1 MKRFIPLR
9 TSLLAASSLL
19 MTAGGQNI
27 PTVSNS
33 PEVTTQPTE
42 TSSKDIP
49 TDVDPAQTSDV
60 AVFFADSASQLDWF
74 KLLGWK
80 GSVIPTILPRV
91 AICVIFAIAVTASN
105 FWGWKL
111 AMSFQVVPS
120 IVIGLLL
127 VFRTN
132 TAYDRFWEGRKAWG
146 TLINTMRNLSRSM
159 WIAVEEQEP
168 TDCQEK
174 IVVLRLLVAFAIA
187 TKFHLRSEKLDP
199 EIANFLPTDY
209 YEKLQT
215 MNNPPLEIALGIGDY
230 LQQSYKKDRLH
241 PCQLVA
247 MLKLLDNMVD
257 VLGICERILKTPIPL
272 AYIIHLRQL
281 IFLYC
286 FTAPFELINSL
297 GWLTPLF
304 VGVIAFTVFGIEEI
318 GVEIENP
325 FGYDADDLPLDQIC
339 RTMQVNINDLIRVGS
354 QD

>member
-1 MKRFIPLR
+1 MKPSVFP
-9 TSLLAASSLL
+9 TSVNHLA
-19 MTAGGQNI
+19 
-27 PTVSNS
+27 
-33 PEVTTQPTE
+33 
-42 TSSKDIP
+42 
-49 TDVDPAQTSDV
+49 
-60 AVFFADSASQLDWF
+60 WF
-74 KLLGWK
+74 RLIGLK

-91 AICVIFAIAVTASN
+91 AICVIFAIAVTVGH
-105 FWGWKL
+105 FFGWKL
-111 AMSFQVVPS
+111 SISFQVVPS

-132 TAYDRFWEGRKAWG
+132 TAYERFWEGRKAWG
-146 TLINTMRNLSRSM
+146 TLINTVRNLSRSI
-159 WIAVEEQEP
+159 WIAIAEQEP
-168 TDCQEK
+168 TDRQEK

-187 TKFHLRSEKLDP
+187 TKLHLRSEKLDS
-199 EIANFLPTDY
+199 EISALLPTDY
-209 YEKLQT
+209 YKKLQT
-215 MNNPPLEIALGIGDY
+215 INNPPLEIAFWIGDY
-230 LQQSYKKDRLH
+230 LQQSYEKNRIH
-241 PCQLVA
+241 PYQLSA

-297 GWLTPLF
+297 GGLTPLF

-325 FGYDADDLPLDQIC
+325 FGHDANDLPLDQIC
-339 RTMQVNINDLIRVGS
+339 RTMQVNIDDLIRVGS

>member
-1 MKRFIPLR
+1 MKPSFFPN
-9 TSLLAASSLL
+9 S
-19 MTAGGQNI
+19 AGN
-27 PTVSNS
+27 
-33 PEVTTQPTE
+33 
-42 TSSKDIP
+42 
-49 TDVDPAQTSDV
+49 
-60 AVFFADSASQLDWF
+60 FAWF
-74 KLLGWK
+74 RLLGFK
-80 GSVIPTILPRV
+80 GSVIPAILPRV
-91 AICVIFAIAVTASN
+91 AICMIFAIAVTVGH
-105 FWGWKL
+105 FLGWKL
-111 AMSFQVVPS
+111 SMSFQVVPS

-132 TAYDRFWEGRKAWG
+132 TAYERFWEGRKAWG
-146 TLINTMRNLSRSM
+146 TLINTVRNLSRSI
-159 WIAVEEQEP
+159 WIAIAEQEP
-168 TDCQEK
+168 TDRQEK

-187 TKFHLRSEKLDP
+187 TKLHLRDENLDP
-199 EIANFLPTDY
+199 EIANFLSTDY

-215 MNNPPLEIALGIGDY
+215 MNNPPLEIAFWIGDY
-230 LQQSYKKDRLH
+230 LQQSYEKGCIH
-241 PCQLVA
+241 PYQLSA

-325 FGYDADDLPLDQIC
+325 FGHDANDLPLDQIC
-339 RTMQVNINDLIRVGS
+339 RTMQVNIDDLIRVSS

>member
-1 MKRFIPLR
+1 MKPSFFPNH
-9 TSLLAASSLL
+9 LA
-19 MTAGGQNI
+19 
-27 PTVSNS
+27 
-33 PEVTTQPTE
+33 
-42 TSSKDIP
+42 
-49 TDVDPAQTSDV
+49 
-60 AVFFADSASQLDWF
+60 WF
-74 KLLGWK
+74 RLLGLK

-91 AICVIFAIAVTASN
+91 AICVIFAIAVTVGHS
-105 FWGWKL
+105 FGWKL
-111 AMSFQVVPS
+111 SISFQVVPS

-132 TAYDRFWEGRKAWG
+132 TAYERFWEGRKAWG
-146 TLINTMRNLSRSM
+146 TLINTVRNLSRSI
-159 WIAVEEQEP
+159 WIAIAEQEP
-168 TDCQEK
+168 TDRQEK

-187 TKFHLRSEKLDP
+187 TKLHLRSENLDS
-199 EIANFLPTDY
+199 EIATLLPTNY
-209 YEKLQT
+209 YKKLQT
-215 MNNPPLEIALGIGDY
+215 MNNPPLEIAFWIGDY
-230 LQQSYKKDRLH
+230 LQQSYKKNRIH
-241 PCQLVA
+241 PYQLSA

-286 FTAPFELINSL
+286 FTAPFELINHL

-325 FGYDADDLPLDQIC
+325 FGHDANDLPLDQIC
-339 RTMQVNINDLIRVGS
+339 RTMQVNIDDLIRVGS

>member
-1 MKRFIPLR
+1 MKPSFFP
-9 TSLLAASSLL
+9 
-19 MTAGGQNI
+19 
-27 PTVSNS
+27 NS
-33 PEVTTQPTE
+33 P
-42 TSSKDIP
+42 SYL
-49 TDVDPAQTSDV
+49 A
-60 AVFFADSASQLDWF
+60 WF
-74 KLLGWK
+74 RLLGLR

-91 AICVIFAIAVTASN
+91 AICVIFAIAVTVGH
-105 FWGWKL
+105 FFGWKL
-111 AMSFQVVPS
+111 AISFQVVPS

-132 TAYDRFWEGRKAWG
+132 TAYERFWEGRKAWG
-146 TLINTMRNLSRSM
+146 TLINTVRNLSRSI
-159 WIAVEEQEP
+159 WITIAEQEP
-168 TDCQEK
+168 TDRQEK

-187 TKFHLRSEKLDP
+187 TKLHLRSENLDP
-199 EIANFLPTDY
+199 EIADFLPKDY

-215 MNNPPLEIALGIGDY
+215 MNNPPLEIAFWIGDY
-230 LQQSYKKDRLH
+230 LQQSYEKGCIH
-241 PCQLVA
+241 PYQLSA

-325 FGYDADDLPLDQIC
+325 FGHDANDLPLDQIC

>member
-1 MKRFIPLR
+1 MKPSFFPNSANHLAWFRLIGLR
-9 TSLLAASSLL
+9 
-19 MTAGGQNI
+19 
-27 PTVSNS
+27 
-33 PEVTTQPTE
+33 
-42 TSSKDIP
+42 
-49 TDVDPAQTSDV
+49 
-60 AVFFADSASQLDWF
+60 
-74 KLLGWK
+74 

-91 AICVIFAIAVTASN
+91 AICVIFAIAVTVGH
-105 FWGWKL
+105 FFGWKL
-111 AMSFQVVPS
+111 SISFQVVPS

-132 TAYDRFWEGRKAWG
+132 TAYERFWEGRKAWG
-146 TLINTMRNLSRSM
+146 TLINTVRNLSRSI
-159 WIAVEEQEP
+159 WITIAEQEP
-168 TDCQEK
+168 TDRQEK

-187 TKFHLRSEKLDP
+187 TKLHVRDEKLDS
-199 EIANFLPTDY
+199 EIANFLSRDY

-215 MNNPPLEIALGIGDY
+215 MNNPPLEIAFWIGDY
-230 LQQSYKKDRLH
+230 LQESYEKGRIH
-241 PCQLVA
+241 PYQLSA

-325 FGYDADDLPLDQIC
+325 FGHDANDLPLDQIC
-339 RTMQVNINDLIRVGS
+339 RTMQVNIDDLIRVGS